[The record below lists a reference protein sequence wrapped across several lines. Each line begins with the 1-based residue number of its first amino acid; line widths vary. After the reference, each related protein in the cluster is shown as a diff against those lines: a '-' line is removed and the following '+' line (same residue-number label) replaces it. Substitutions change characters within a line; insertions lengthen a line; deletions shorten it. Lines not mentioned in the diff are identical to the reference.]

1 MIFLKMELNKNPIR
15 NIVLFSI
22 LLIILLTFTI
32 QLSQATTILNATT
45 SSYNIEK
52 FHQGSTGGNS
62 TTSSYDGFRFTTTF
76 QQPGNANG
84 STSSY
89 FLNIGWFDVFR
100 GRNETNATTNITTPP
115 GGTSDGG
122 GGRSSSGCNYEWVCT
137 EWYVNPC
144 PETGVQQ
151 RLCVNKGTCTGTT
164 NMPETTKECN
174 YEKPVGPLFDLYVN
188 IPINKKAVLQGDK
201 IVADIRLINIKDP
214 ELLDV
219 YFRYWIVDK
228 ENKLIAEERDT
239 IAVEKSLSFSKEI
252 ELPKDIKPGTYYFYT
267 EIIYDEDKKTA
278 LASDSF
284 WIVKNV
290 FYKIMIEL
298 LYYMLLLLLII
309 LIIYI
314 LHKIYSLI
322 IRKRLR
328 EMLDKVLEQFRKSNR
343 ELKNEDMKSEPL

>member
-1 MIFLKMELNKNPIR
+1 MELNKNPIR

-22 LLIILLTFTI
+22 LLIILLIFTI
-32 QLSQATTILNATT
+32 QLSRATTILNATT

-76 QQPGNANG
+76 QQPGNQNG
-84 STSSY
+84 STSNY
-89 FLNIGWFDVFR
+89 FLNIGWFDIFL
-100 GRNETNATTNITTPP
+100 GRNETNATTNITNVTTPP
-115 GGTSDGG
+115 GGATGG
-122 GGRSSSGCNYEWVCT
+122 GGGGGEVCRYEWVCT

-144 PETGVQQ
+144 PESGVQQ
-151 RLCVNKGTCTGTT
+151 RLCVNRGTCTGTT
-164 NMPETTKECN
+164 NIPETKRECN
-174 YEKPVGPLFDLYVN
+174 YEKPIGPLFDLYIN

-201 IVADIRLINIKDP
+201 IAADIRLINIKDP

-219 YFRYWIVDK
+219 YFRYWIIDK
-228 ENKLIAEERDT
+228 DNKLIAEERDT

-252 ELPKDIKPGTYYFYT
+252 ELPKDIKLGTYYFYT
-267 EIIYDEDKKTA
+267 EITYDEDKKTA

-284 WIVKNV
+284 WVVKNI
-290 FYKIMIEL
+290 FYKIFIEL
-298 LYYMLLLLLII
+298 LYYILLLLLII

-328 EMLDKVLEQFRKSNR
+328 EMIDRVIEQFRRSNR
-343 ELKNEDMKSEPL
+343 DLKNENMKSELP

>member
-1 MIFLKMELNKNPIR
+1 MELNKNPIR

-22 LLIILLTFTI
+22 LLIILLIFTI
-32 QLSQATTILNATT
+32 QLSRATTILNATT

-76 QQPGNANG
+76 QQPGNQNG
-84 STSSY
+84 STSNY
-89 FLNIGWFDVFR
+89 FLNIGWFDVFF
-100 GRNETNATTNITTPP
+100 GGNVTNATTNITNVTTPP
-115 GGTSDGG
+115 GGATGG
-122 GGRSSSGCNYEWVCT
+122 GGGGGEVCRYEWVCT

-144 PETGVQQ
+144 PESGVQQ
-151 RLCVNKGTCTGTT
+151 RLCVNRGTCTGTT
-164 NMPETTKECN
+164 NIPETKRECN
-174 YEKPVGPLFDLYVN
+174 YEKPIGPLFDLYIN

-201 IVADIRLINIKDP
+201 IAADIRLINIKDP

-219 YFRYWIVDK
+219 YFRYWIIDK
-228 ENKLIAEERDT
+228 DNKLIAEERDT

-252 ELPKDIKPGTYYFYT
+252 ELPKDIKLGTYYFYT
-267 EIIYDEDKKTA
+267 EITYDEDKKTA

-284 WIVKNV
+284 WVVKNI
-290 FYKIMIEL
+290 FYKIFIEL
-298 LYYMLLLLLII
+298 LYYILLLLLII

-322 IRKRLR
+322 IRKHLR
-328 EMLDKVLEQFRKSNR
+328 EIIDRVIEQFRKSNR